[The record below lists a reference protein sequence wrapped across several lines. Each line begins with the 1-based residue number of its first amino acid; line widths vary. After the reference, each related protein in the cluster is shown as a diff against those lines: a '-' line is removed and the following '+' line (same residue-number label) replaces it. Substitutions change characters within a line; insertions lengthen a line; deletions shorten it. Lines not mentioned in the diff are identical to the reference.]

1 MNPCF
6 FYVRKP
12 EKRQKRT
19 KRHKLGTKCNS
30 FQPVFHILC
39 TKKKKYLW
47 TITFSLSHWDLFSAL
62 LAIVALVFLHC
73 RKIVEKCNYYMAKGI
88 REQDCLAKQLERTR
102 IEKEMMEKVI
112 KAELA
117 EAVKSFMTGEKNDGC
132 TTDCKRQ
139 ISRIEI
145 TYFI

>member
-1 MNPCF
+1 MSESL
-6 FYVRKP
+6 RKQ
-12 EKRQKRT
+12 QKRT

-47 TITFSLSHWDLFSAL
+47 TITFSLSHWDLFSARL
-62 LAIVALVFLHC
+62 QLW
-73 RKIVEKCNYYMAKGI
+73 KIVEKCNYYIAKGI

-102 IEKEMMEKVI
+102 IEKKMMEKVI
-112 KAELA
+112 KELS
-117 EAVKSFMTGEKNDGC
+117 EAVKSSMTGEKNDGC

>member
-1 MNPCF
+1 MDNYIF
-6 FYVRKP
+6 LIA
-12 EKRQKRT
+12 
-19 KRHKLGTKCNS
+19 LGL
-30 FQPVFHILC
+30 VFC
-39 TKKKKYLW
+39 
-47 TITFSLSHWDLFSAL
+47 S

-73 RKIVEKCNYYMAKGI
+73 RKCNYYRAKGI

-112 KAELA
+112 KAELS
-117 EAVKSFMTGEKNDGC
+117 EAVKSSMTGEKNDGC

>member
-1 MNPCF
+1 MSESLKNGRKGQNATNLGQNAIVFSPYFTSFVPRKRNIYGQLHFPYRTGTCF
-6 FYVRKP
+6 
-12 EKRQKRT
+12 
-19 KRHKLGTKCNS
+19 
-30 FQPVFHILC
+30 
-39 TKKKKYLW
+39 
-47 TITFSLSHWDLFSAL
+47 L
-62 LAIVALVFLHC
+62 LACNCGFGLLHC

>member
-1 MNPCF
+1 MDNYIF
-6 FYVRKP
+6 LIA
-12 EKRQKRT
+12 
-19 KRHKLGTKCNS
+19 LGL
-30 FQPVFHILC
+30 VFC
-39 TKKKKYLW
+39 
-47 TITFSLSHWDLFSAL
+47 S

-73 RKIVEKCNYYMAKGI
+73 RKIVEKCNYYIAKGI

-112 KAELA
+112 KAELS
-117 EAVKSFMTGEKNDGC
+117 EAVKSSLAGEKNDVC

>member
-1 MNPCF
+1 MSESLKNG
-6 FYVRKP
+6 RKGQNATNLGQNAIVFSP
-12 EKRQKRT
+12 YFTSLYQEKEISMDNYIFLIA
-19 KRHKLGTKCNS
+19 LGL
-30 FQPVFHILC
+30 VFC
-39 TKKKKYLW
+39 
-47 TITFSLSHWDLFSAL
+47 S

>member
-1 MNPCF
+1 MDNYIF
-6 FYVRKP
+6 LIA
-12 EKRQKRT
+12 
-19 KRHKLGTKCNS
+19 LGL
-30 FQPVFHILC
+30 VFC
-39 TKKKKYLW
+39 
-47 TITFSLSHWDLFSAL
+47 S

-73 RKIVEKCNYYMAKGI
+73 RKIVEKCNYYIAKGI

-102 IEKEMMEKVI
+102 IEMMEKVI
-112 KAELA
+112 KAELS
-117 EAVKSFMTGEKNDGC
+117 EAVKSSLAGEKNDVC

>member
-1 MNPCF
+1 MDNSIF
-6 FYVRKP
+6 LIA
-12 EKRQKRT
+12 
-19 KRHKLGTKCNS
+19 LGL
-30 FQPVFHILC
+30 VFC
-39 TKKKKYLW
+39 
-47 TITFSLSHWDLFSAL
+47 S

>member
-30 FQPVFHILC
+30 FQPVFHIIFL
-39 TKKKKYLW
+39 
-47 TITFSLSHWDLFSAL
+47 IAL
-62 LAIVALVFLHC
+62 GLVFCSLAIVALVFLHC

-112 KAELA
+112 KAELS
-117 EAVKSFMTGEKNDGC
+117 EAVKSSMTGEKNDGC

>member
-1 MNPCF
+1 MDNYIF
-6 FYVRKP
+6 LIA
-12 EKRQKRT
+12 
-19 KRHKLGTKCNS
+19 LGL
-30 FQPVFHILC
+30 VFC
-39 TKKKKYLW
+39 
-47 TITFSLSHWDLFSAL
+47 S

-102 IEKEMMEKVI
+102 IEKERMEKVI
-112 KAELA
+112 KAELS
-117 EAVKSFMTGEKNDGC
+117 EAVKSSMTGEKNDGC